1 MLTTRNACN
10 TLTLTARSP
19 AKLIISGEHSVLYE
33 QPAIAMAVNR
43 YTSTAI
49 SWQDTTHVNFKLL
62 DLNYI
67 EACTVHSLNE
77 LAKNLRKKYKNF
89 INGKEMIRNVMQHPF
104 ELLQYTV
111 ANLLDSLN
119 LDLPSGMEI
128 TVNSNVPIGCG
139 MGSSAAAVV
148 STLHALVNLL
158 QINWQRQE
166 YLAFSK
172 QIENLQHG
180 KSSGLDLH
188 LVTYGGC
195 VRFISGTA
203 QACSVPNFSMYLVNT
218 GKPVS
223 STGECVAHVAT
234 ILTDKTLV
242 TEFGAITT
250 SIQQAISNNNLND
263 FKFGIKQ
270 NHRLL
275 QRVGVV
281 PPKVAAFIAA
291 IEQAGGAAKVCGA
304 GAVAGE
310 QAGVVL
316 LVGDNSLTRIVNEY
330 GYNIQTIEVDNYGT
344 RVL

>member
-43 YTSTAI
+43 YTNTTI
-49 SWQDTTHVNFKLL
+49 SQQDTAHVNFKLL

-67 EACTVHSLNE
+67 EACTAYSLNE
-77 LAKNLRKKYKNF
+77 LAKSLRQKYKNF
-89 INGKEMIRNVMQHPF
+89 LNGRESIRNVMQHPF

-111 ANLLDSLN
+111 ANLFDSLN
-119 LDLPSGMEI
+119 LEMPFGIEI
-128 TVNSNVPIGCG
+128 TVNSSVPIGCG
-139 MGSSAAAVV
+139 MGSSASAVV
-148 STLHALVNLL
+148 STLHALVNML
-158 QINWQRQE
+158 QMRWQSQE
-166 YLAFSK
+166 YLAFSR

-188 LVTYGGC
+188 LVTNGGC
-195 VRFISGTA
+195 VRFNDGTA
-203 QACSVPNFSMYLVNT
+203 QACPAPNFVMYLVNT

-223 STGECVAHVAT
+223 NTGECVTHVAS
-234 ILTDKTLV
+234 ILTDKGLV
-242 TEFGAITT
+242 SEFGAVTD
-250 SIQQAISNNNLND
+250 SIEQAISNHNLND
-263 FKFGIKQ
+263 FIAGIKL
-270 NHRLL
+270 NHQLL
-275 QRVGVV
+275 QRIGVV
-281 PPKVAAFIAA
+281 PQKVATFIAA

-316 LVGDNSLTRIVNEY
+316 LVGDNSLTRIVHEY
-330 GYNIQTIEVDNYGT
+330 GYSVQTVEVDNYGT